1 MRSRLRRTSRT
12 SRTSRTKGVASCLAL
27 GLTAVLA
34 LSGCSSSDNGV
45 GPDGKVEI
53 TIAGPNQWN
62 DQSGSFGKPWE
73 KLIAEFEKAE
83 PKIKVKTNVLPL
95 ADYSKTLGTQLSAGT
110 APELVFYSAP
120 HQPHMVHTLDDE
132 LKKPNPY
139 VAGNKKWADL
149 FDPKY
154 YGPGKGTNAEGKKE
168 YLPFNVVS
176 TGIYY
181 NRAAFDKADV
191 EAPVKTFS
199 GLMTACGKLKKA
211 GYSPLAMD
219 SSPSGVGWT
228 IKTISNMLLDKYYD
242 KLNVFAPDGS
252 KGKSPT
258 VSDKARYR
266 AILSGDLDATK
277 TPEVAES
284 VKLLKRVFDKCATK
298 NWSGIAPSSSSVVNG
313 RDFSSGKAAM
323 AWGTPFGYGALSEV
337 EGKVSS
343 MPFPTVTEDTSAL
356 STGAP
361 AQFGAD
367 AGGTSYMIP
376 SPVEGP
382 KYDAALK
389 FLQWMSVPEHT
400 QDWLDATGALPVLKG
415 SEAPKATKSMSQGVW
430 SEKMRIGGQPD
441 APKGVTVV
449 SLYDGYLLGSKS
461 LDTTLKDLQAA
472 WRKLAQEQVRDHGWD
487 DEPWAKG

>member
-1 MRSRLRRTSRT
+1 MRSRFRRP
-12 SRTSRTKGVASCLAL
+12 SRTKGVASCVAL
-27 GLTAVLA
+27 GLAAVAA

-73 KLIAEFEKAE
+73 KLIAKFEKAE

-95 ADYSKTLGTQLSAGT
+95 ADYQKTLGTQLSAGT

-139 VAGNKKWADL
+139 VDGNKKWASL
-149 FDPKY
+149 FNPKY
-154 YGPGKGTNAEGKKE
+154 YGPGKGINAEGKKE

-176 TGIYY
+176 TGLYY
-181 NRAAFDKADV
+181 NEKAFDKAGV
-191 EAPVKTFS
+191 KAPVKTFDD
-199 GLMTACGKLKKA
+199 LMSACGKLKSA
-211 GYSPLAMD
+211 GYAPLAMD

-252 KGKSPT
+252 KGKNSEVT
-258 VSDKARYR
+258 DKARYR

-277 TPEVAES
+277 TPEVGES

-298 NWSGIAPSSSSVVNG
+298 NWSGITPSSSSVVNV

-323 AWGTPFGYGALSEV
+323 AWGTPFGYGALAGV
-337 EGKVSS
+337 KGKVSS
-343 MPFPTVTEDTSAL
+343 MPFPTITKGTTEL
-356 STGAP
+356 SSDAP

-376 SPVEGP
+376 STVKDA

-415 SEAPKATKSMSQGVW
+415 AKAPEATKSMAQGVW
-430 SEKMRIGGQPD
+430 SEKMRVGGQPD
-441 APKGVTVV
+441 APKGVSVV

-461 LDTTLKDLQAA
+461 LGTTLKALDAS
-472 WRKLAQEQVRDHGWD
+472 WHKLAEEQVKAHGWD